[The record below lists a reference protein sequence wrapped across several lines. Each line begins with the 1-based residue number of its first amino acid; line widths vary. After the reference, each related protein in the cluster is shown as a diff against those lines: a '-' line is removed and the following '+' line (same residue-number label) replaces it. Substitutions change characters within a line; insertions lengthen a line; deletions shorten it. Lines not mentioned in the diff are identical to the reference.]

1 LQTFNYN
8 DKNYINTTGILINYN
23 FIITASERL
32 ISIPAKARL
41 GTTTAKQVTFSKV
54 ATVTHVKKA
63 DVFSRLGL

>member
-1 LQTFNYN
+1 MKAIFI
-8 DKNYINTTGILINYN
+8 DN
-23 FIITASERL
+23 FIVTASERL

-54 ATVTHVKKA
+54 ATVTHVKRA